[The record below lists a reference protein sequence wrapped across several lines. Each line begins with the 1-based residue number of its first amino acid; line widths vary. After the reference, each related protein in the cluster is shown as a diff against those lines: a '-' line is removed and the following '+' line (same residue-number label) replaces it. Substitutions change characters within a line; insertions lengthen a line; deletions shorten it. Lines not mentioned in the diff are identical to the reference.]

1 METTNANL
9 NVNVSNIKVG
19 DKIFLRSNCHYNTN
33 VETGET
39 AYLIPGKYSCDND
52 EQETVLVCIIAPF
65 EKKVNTE
72 VFDDSLGYSVKK
84 TKIANMIRVMSTS
97 TKKCYDVDA
106 DWCDV
111 IETDEEYNDL
121 RELTL
126 LMDEIDNM
134 LDDEFDELEDYEVA
148 SAV

>member
-19 DKIFLRSNCHYNTN
+19 DKIFLRSNCRYNTN

-121 RELTL
+121 RELSL
-126 LMDEIDNM
+126 LMDEVNRM
-134 LDDEFDELEDYEVA
+134 LDDEFDELEDYE
-148 SAV
+148 

>member
-1 METTNANL
+1 METTNAIL

-72 VFDDSLGYSVKK
+72 VFDDSLGYSVKV
-84 TKIANMIRVMSTS
+84 TKIANMIRVMSTV

-111 IETDEEYNDL
+111 IETDEEYNDR
-121 RELTL
+121 REFSL
-126 LMDEIDNM
+126 LMDEVNCM
-134 LDDEFDELEDYEVA
+134 LDDEFDELEDYE
-148 SAV
+148 

>member
-126 LMDEIDNM
+126 LMDEIHNM
-134 LDDEFDELEDYEVA
+134 LDDEFDELDDYE
-148 SAV
+148 

>member
-39 AYLIPGKYSCDND
+39 AYLIPGRYSCDND

-84 TKIANMIRVMSTS
+84 TKIANMIRVMSTV

-111 IETDEEYNDL
+111 IETDEEYNDR

-126 LMDEIDNM
+126 LMDEIHNM
-134 LDDEFDELEDYEVA
+134 LDDEFDEFEDYE
-148 SAV
+148 

>member
-72 VFDDSLGYSVKK
+72 VFDNSLGYFVKK
-84 TKIANMIRVMSTS
+84 TKIANMIRVMSTA
-97 TKKCYDVDA
+97 TKKCYDVNA

-111 IETDEEYNDL
+111 IETDEEYNDR
-121 RELTL
+121 REFSL
-126 LMDEIDNM
+126 LINEINDM
-134 LDDEFDELEDYEVA
+134 LDDEFDELDDYE
-148 SAV
+148 

>member
-39 AYLIPGKYSCDND
+39 AYLIPGRYSCDD
-52 EQETVLVCIIAPF
+52 GEEETVLVCIIAPF

-72 VFDDSLGYSVKK
+72 VFDDSLGYSVKT
-84 TKIANMIRVMSTS
+84 TKIANMIRVMSTV

-111 IETDEEYNDL
+111 IETDEEYNDR
-121 RELTL
+121 REFSL
-126 LMDEIDNM
+126 LMDEVNNM
-134 LDDEFDELEDYEVA
+134 LDDEFDEFDDYE
-148 SAV
+148 

>member
-111 IETDEEYNDL
+111 IETDEEYNDR
-121 RELTL
+121 REFSL
-126 LMDEIDNM
+126 LMNEVNNM
-134 LDDEFDELEDYEVA
+134 LDDEFDELDDYE
-148 SAV
+148 

>member
-72 VFDDSLGYSVKK
+72 VFDDSLGYSVKT
-84 TKIANMIRVMSTS
+84 TKIANMIRVMSTV

-111 IETDEEYNDL
+111 IETDGEYNDR
-121 RELTL
+121 REFSL
-126 LMDEIDNM
+126 LMDEVNNM
-134 LDDEFDELEDYEVA
+134 LDDEFDELDDYE
-148 SAV
+148 

>member
-1 METTNANL
+1 MNTN
-9 NVNVSNIKVG
+9 SIKVG

-84 TKIANMIRVMSTS
+84 TKIANMIRVMSTV

-126 LMDEIDNM
+126 LMDEIHNM
-134 LDDEFDELEDYEVA
+134 LDDEFDDYV
-148 SAV
+148 

>member
-9 NVNVSNIKVG
+9 NVNVNNIKVG

-72 VFDDSLGYSVKK
+72 VFDDSLGYSVKT
-84 TKIANMIRVMSTS
+84 TKIANMIRVMSTV

-111 IETDEEYNDL
+111 IETDEEYNDR
-121 RELTL
+121 REFSL
-126 LMDEIDNM
+126 LMDEVNNM
-134 LDDEFDELEDYEVA
+134 LDDEFDELDDYE
-148 SAV
+148 

>member
-1 METTNANL
+1 METTNAKL

-84 TKIANMIRVMSTS
+84 TKIANMIRVMSTA

-106 DWCDV
+106 DWCNV

-126 LMDEIDNM
+126 LMDEIHNM
-134 LDDEFDELEDYEVA
+134 LDDEFDDYV
-148 SAV
+148 

>member
-84 TKIANMIRVMSTS
+84 TKIANMIRVLSTA

-106 DWCDV
+106 DLCDV
-111 IETDEEYNDL
+111 INGDKHYEAR

-134 LDDEFDELEDYEVA
+134 LDDEFDELEDYE
-148 SAV
+148 

>member
-33 VETGET
+33 VDTGET
-39 AYLIPGKYSCDND
+39 AYLIPGRYSCDND

-65 EKKVNTE
+65 KKKVNTE

-84 TKIANMIRVMSTS
+84 TKIANMIRVMSTA

-121 RELTL
+121 RELSL
-126 LMDEIDNM
+126 LMDEVNCM
-134 LDDEFDELEDYEVA
+134 LDDEFDELEDYE
-148 SAV
+148 

>member
-1 METTNANL
+1 MNTN
-9 NVNVSNIKVG
+9 NIKVG

-72 VFDDSLGYSVKK
+72 VFDDSLGYSVKT
-84 TKIANMIRVMSTS
+84 TKIANMIRVMSTA

-121 RELTL
+121 REFSL
-126 LMDEIDNM
+126 LINEINDM
-134 LDDEFDELEDYEVA
+134 LDDEFDEYQDYE
-148 SAV
+148 

>member
-1 METTNANL
+1 MKTTNANL
-9 NVNVSNIKVG
+9 NVNNIKVG

-126 LMDEIDNM
+126 LMDEIHNM
-134 LDDEFDELEDYEVA
+134 LDDEFDDYV
-148 SAV
+148 

>member
-1 METTNANL
+1 METSNANL

-39 AYLIPGKYSCDND
+39 AYLIPGRYSCDD
-52 EQETVLVCIIAPF
+52 GEEETVLVCIIAPF
-65 EKKVNTE
+65 EKKVNTYE
-72 VFDDSLGYSVKK
+72 YNDKLGYTVKV
-84 TKIANMIRVMSTS
+84 TKIANMIRVLSTA

-111 IETDEEYNDL
+111 INGDKHYEAR

-134 LDDEFDELEDYEVA
+134 LDDEFEDYE
-148 SAV
+148 

>member
-1 METTNANL
+1 MNTN
-9 NVNVSNIKVG
+9 SIKVG

-33 VETGET
+33 IETGET

-52 EQETVLVCIIAPF
+52 EQKTVLVCIIAPF

-126 LMDEIDNM
+126 LMDEIHNM
-134 LDDEFDELEDYEVA
+134 LDDEFDDYV
-148 SAV
+148 

>member
-1 METTNANL
+1 MNTN
-9 NVNVSNIKVG
+9 NIKVG

-72 VFDDSLGYSVKK
+72 VFDDSLGYSVKT

-126 LMDEIDNM
+126 LMDEIHNM
-134 LDDEFDELEDYEVA
+134 LDDEFDELEDYE
-148 SAV
+148 

>member
-19 DKIFLRSNCHYNTN
+19 DKIFIRSNCHYNTD

-126 LMDEIDNM
+126 LMDEIHNM
-134 LDDEFDELEDYEVA
+134 LDDEFDDYV
-148 SAV
+148 

>member
-1 METTNANL
+1 METTNAKL

-84 TKIANMIRVMSTS
+84 TKIANMIRVLSTA

-106 DWCDV
+106 DWCNV

-126 LMDEIDNM
+126 LMDEINNM
-134 LDDEFDELEDYEVA
+134 LDDEFDDYV
-148 SAV
+148 

>member
-19 DKIFLRSNCHYNTN
+19 DKIFLRSNCRYNTN

-72 VFDDSLGYSVKK
+72 VYNDSLGYIVKT
-84 TKIANMIRVMSTS
+84 TKIANMIRVMSTV

-111 IETDEEYNDL
+111 IETDEEYNDR
-121 RELTL
+121 REFSL
-126 LMDEIDNM
+126 LMDEVNCM
-134 LDDEFDELEDYEVA
+134 LDYEFEDYE
-148 SAV
+148 

>member
-72 VFDDSLGYSVKK
+72 VFDDSLGYFVKK
-84 TKIANMIRVMSTS
+84 TKIANMIRVMSTV

-111 IETDEEYNDL
+111 IETDEEYNDR
-121 RELTL
+121 REFSL
-126 LMDEIDNM
+126 LMDEVNNM
-134 LDDEFDELEDYEVA
+134 LDDEFDELDDYE
-148 SAV
+148 

>member
-1 METTNANL
+1 MNTN
-9 NVNVSNIKVG
+9 NIKVG

-39 AYLIPGKYSCDND
+39 AYLIPGRYSCDND

-72 VFDDSLGYSVKK
+72 VFDDSLGYSVKT
-84 TKIANMIRVMSTS
+84 TKIANMIRVMSTA

-121 RELTL
+121 RELML
-126 LMDEIDNM
+126 LMDEVNYM
-134 LDDEFDELEDYEVA
+134 LDDEFDELEDYE
-148 SAV
+148 

>member
-19 DKIFLRSNCHYNTN
+19 DKIFLRSNCDYNIN

-39 AYLIPGKYSCDND
+39 AYLIPGKYSCSND

-72 VFDDSLGYSVKK
+72 VFDDSLGYSVKT
-84 TKIANMIRVMSTS
+84 TKIANMIRVLSTA

-111 IETDEEYNDL
+111 IETDEEYNDR
-121 RELTL
+121 REFSL
-126 LMDEIDNM
+126 LMDDVNCM
-134 LDDEFDELEDYEVA
+134 LDDEFDELEDYE
-148 SAV
+148 

>member
-72 VFDDSLGYSVKK
+72 VFDNSLGYFVKK

-126 LMDEIDNM
+126 LMDEIHNM
-134 LDDEFDELEDYEVA
+134 LDDEFDDYV
-148 SAV
+148 

>member
-19 DKIFLRSNCHYNTN
+19 DKIFLRSNCRYNTN

-121 RELTL
+121 RELML
-126 LMDEIDNM
+126 LMDEIHNM
-134 LDDEFDELEDYEVA
+134 LDDEFDDYV
-148 SAV
+148 

>member
-19 DKIFLRSNCHYNTN
+19 DKIFLRSNCRYNTN

-84 TKIANMIRVMSTS
+84 TKIANMIRVMSTA

-111 IETDEEYNDL
+111 IETDEEYNDR
-121 RELTL
+121 REFSL
-126 LMDEIDNM
+126 LMDEVNRM
-134 LDDEFDELEDYEVA
+134 LDDEFDELEDYE
-148 SAV
+148 

>member
-72 VFDDSLGYSVKK
+72 VFDNSLGYFVKK
-84 TKIANMIRVMSTS
+84 TKIANMIRVMSTA
-97 TKKCYDVDA
+97 TKKCYDVNA

-126 LMDEIDNM
+126 LMDEIHNM
-134 LDDEFDELEDYEVA
+134 LDDEFDDYV
-148 SAV
+148 

>member
-19 DKIFLRSNCHYNTN
+19 DKIFLRSNCRYNTN

-111 IETDEEYNDL
+111 IETDEEYNDR
-121 RELTL
+121 REFSL
-126 LMDEIDNM
+126 LMDEVNNM
-134 LDDEFDELEDYEVA
+134 LDDEFDELDDYE
-148 SAV
+148 

>member
-19 DKIFLRSNCHYNTN
+19 DKIFLRSNCDYNIN

-84 TKIANMIRVMSTS
+84 TKIANMIRVMSTV
-97 TKKCYDVDA
+97 TKKRYDVDA

-111 IETDEEYNDL
+111 IETDKEYNDR
-121 RELTL
+121 REFSL
-126 LMDEIDNM
+126 LINEINDM
-134 LDDEFDELEDYEVA
+134 LDDEFDEYQDYE
-148 SAV
+148 

>member
-72 VFDDSLGYSVKK
+72 VYDNSLGYFVKK
-84 TKIANMIRVMSTS
+84 TKIANMIRVMSTA
-97 TKKCYDVDA
+97 TKKCYDVNA

-111 IETDEEYNDL
+111 IETDEEYNDR
-121 RELTL
+121 REFSL
-126 LMDEIDNM
+126 LMDEVNNM
-134 LDDEFDELEDYEVA
+134 LNDEFDELDDYE
-148 SAV
+148 

>member
-84 TKIANMIRVMSTS
+84 TKIADMIRVMSTV

-111 IETDEEYNDL
+111 IETDEEYNDR
-121 RELTL
+121 REFSL
-126 LMDEIDNM
+126 LMDEVNNM
-134 LDDEFDELEDYEVA
+134 LDDEFDELDDYE
-148 SAV
+148 

>member
-72 VFDDSLGYSVKK
+72 VFDNSLGYFVKK
-84 TKIANMIRVMSTS
+84 TKIANMIRVMSTA
-97 TKKCYDVDA
+97 TKKCYDVNA

-111 IETDEEYNDL
+111 IETDEEYNDR
-121 RELTL
+121 REFSL
-126 LMDEIDNM
+126 LMDEVNNM
-134 LDDEFDELEDYEVA
+134 LDDEFDELDDYE
-148 SAV
+148 

>member
-1 METTNANL
+1 MNTN
-9 NVNVSNIKVG
+9 SIKVG

-84 TKIANMIRVMSTS
+84 TKIANMIRVISTV

-111 IETDEEYNDL
+111 IETDEEYNDR
-121 RELTL
+121 REFSLF
-126 LMDEIDNM
+126 MDEMNCM
-134 LDDEFDELEDYEVA
+134 LDYEFDELEDYE
-148 SAV
+148 

>member
-1 METTNANL
+1 MNTN
-9 NVNVSNIKVG
+9 SIKVG

-72 VFDDSLGYSVKK
+72 VFDDSLGYSVKT
-84 TKIANMIRVMSTS
+84 TKIANMIRVISTV

-111 IETDEEYNDL
+111 IETDEEYNDR

-126 LMDEIDNM
+126 LMDEIHNM
-134 LDDEFDELEDYEVA
+134 LDDEFDDYV
-148 SAV
+148 

>member
-9 NVNVSNIKVG
+9 KMNVSNIKVG

-72 VFDDSLGYSVKK
+72 VFDDSLGYSVKT
-84 TKIANMIRVMSTS
+84 TKIANMIRVMSTA

-121 RELTL
+121 RELML
-126 LMDEIDNM
+126 LMDEIHNM
-134 LDDEFDELEDYEVA
+134 LDDEFDDYV
-148 SAV
+148 

>member
-39 AYLIPGKYSCDND
+39 AYLIPGKYSCSND

-84 TKIANMIRVMSTS
+84 TKIANMIRVLSTA

-126 LMDEIDNM
+126 LMDEIHNM
-134 LDDEFDELEDYEVA
+134 LDDEFDDYV
-148 SAV
+148 

>member
-1 METTNANL
+1 MKTTN
-9 NVNVSNIKVG
+9 VNNIKVG
-19 DKIFLRSNCHYNTN
+19 DKIFLRSNCRYNTN

-84 TKIANMIRVMSTS
+84 TKIANMIRVISTV

-126 LMDEIDNM
+126 LMDEIHNM
-134 LDDEFDELEDYEVA
+134 LDDEFDDYV
-148 SAV
+148 

>member
-84 TKIANMIRVMSTS
+84 TKIANMIRVMSTA

-121 RELTL
+121 RELSL
-126 LMDEIDNM
+126 LMDEVNRM
-134 LDDEFDELEDYEVA
+134 LDDEFDELEDYE
-148 SAV
+148 

>member
-72 VFDDSLGYSVKK
+72 VFDDSLGYSVKV
-84 TKIANMIRVMSTS
+84 TKIANMIRVMSTV

-111 IETDEEYNDL
+111 INGDKHYEAR

-126 LMDEIDNM
+126 LMDEIHNM
-134 LDDEFDELEDYEVA
+134 LDDEIDDYV
-148 SAV
+148 